1 MGGSNSMRATVLF
14 LGLALQAAQAGGNG
28 ISPPDS
34 SARRDPGSELDFLI
48 NEDPKPAMAA
58 SKPRPGRTWIYLA
71 AAGAAAA
78 CGGIGW
84 YWYQANAKPA
94 VSRNDQVFTDAQ

>member
-1 MGGSNSMRATVLF
+1 MRATVLF

-34 SARRDPGSELDFLI
+34 SARREPGLELDFLI
-48 NEDPKPAMAA
+48 NDDPKPTIAA
-58 SKPRPGRTWIYLA
+58 SKPQPGRAWIYWA

-84 YWYQANAKPA
+84 YWYEANAKPA
-94 VSRNDQVFTDAQ
+94 VSRNEQLFTDAQ

>member
-1 MGGSNSMRATVLF
+1 MRTTVIF

-28 ISPPDS
+28 ASPPDS
-34 SARRDPGSELDFLI
+34 SGRQEPSTELDFLI
-48 NEDPKPAMAA
+48 GDDIKPIAAAPKPQ
-58 SKPRPGRTWIYLA
+58 PGKTWIYWA

-84 YWYQANAKPA
+84 YWYEANAKPA

>member
-1 MGGSNSMRATVLF
+1 MRATVLF

-34 SARRDPGSELDFLI
+34 SARREPGSELDFLI
-48 NEDPKPAMAA
+48 NDDAKPQVPAPKPQ
-58 SKPRPGRTWIYLA
+58 PGRAWIYWA
-71 AAGAAAA
+71 AAGAAA

-84 YWYQANAKPA
+84 YWYESNAKPA
-94 VSRNDQVFTDAQ
+94 VSRNDQLFTDAQ